1 MRCYQA
7 LIAAGL
13 AMMLSHDGVAETAPP
28 AAARGHAGAAWPV
41 VLACPSA
48 TDLDALR
55 APAPGTPRG
64 CRVVTNLSADDTALV
79 DKLSRSGNGNR
90 NVQESR
96 SAAGSVE
103 MLVIMRKAKEKGAA
117 K

>member
-13 AMMLSHDGVAETAPP
+13 AVTLSHDGMAETAPP
-28 AAARGHAGAAWPV
+28 AAAREHAGAARPI
-41 VLACPSA
+41 VLACRSD

-55 APAPGTPRG
+55 APDPATPKG
-64 CRVVTNLSADDTALV
+64 CRVITNLDPDDTALV
-79 DKLSRSGNGNR
+79 DKLSRSGNR
-90 NVQESR
+90 NIQAPR

>member
-13 AMMLSHDGVAETAPP
+13 AMTLSHDGVAETAPP
-28 AAARGHAGAAWPV
+28 AAARGHAGAARPV

-48 TDLDALR
+48 TDPDALR
-55 APAPGTPRG
+55 GPAPGTPKG
-64 CRVVTNLSADDTALV
+64 CRVVTNLSRDETALV
-79 DKLSRSGNGNR
+79 DKPSRSGNGN
-90 NVQESR
+90 VQASR